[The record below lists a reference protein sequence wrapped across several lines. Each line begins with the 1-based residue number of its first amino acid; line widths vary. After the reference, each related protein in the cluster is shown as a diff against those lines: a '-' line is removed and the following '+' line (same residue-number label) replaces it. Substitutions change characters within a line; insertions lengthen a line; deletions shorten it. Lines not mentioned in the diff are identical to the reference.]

1 MSPPWGVKKEV
12 LQFLLDFVSALLL
25 LTEGGLE
32 MGTEGEEGMPS
43 TNGYSSYLG
52 GDAFLELSKIKGQG
66 GGFAPSKIHIAK
78 HVST

>member
-1 MSPPWGVKKEV
+1 MSPPRGIKKEV
-12 LQFLLDFVSALLL
+12 LQFLLDFVLALLL

-52 GDAFLELSKIKGQG
+52 EDDLNSEIKGQG